1 MDWLADILSHCQ
13 ATPPSKYPN
22 EICCLRDLA
31 ARWFKDPSIT
41 VCETHGDSG
50 AYIRSINV
58 IIYKSE
64 QGEEESERMHADV
77 IWVETPYLA
86 KRISGATTKVVGEK
100 CSNSKQ
106 QGLEI

>member
-1 MDWLADILSHCQ
+1 MNLIIICSTLVLNQLTFSNFCMLKFSRYISHS
-13 ATPPSKYPN
+13 A
-22 EICCLRDLA
+22 
-31 ARWFKDPSIT
+31 

-86 KRISGATTKVVGEK
+86 KRISGA
-100 CSNSKQ
+100 S
-106 QGLEI
+106 